1 MFKLP
6 ENINNNNIF
15 LIGMM
20 GSWKSTVGRK
30 LAETL
35 NLEFIDTDD
44 AIEEMTEMKVA
55 EIFREFSEQR
65 FRERESA
72 FFIEK
77 AKAYGQIFSTGGGI
91 VLQSSNRNILKNN
104 GTTFFLEASIK
115 ILADRINNT
124 KKRPL
129 LDGRKYIDVQLE
141 EIWIERKK
149 FYEDSSHHTINTD
162 TLSPSQVLDKVLNI
176 LELPLANY

>member
-1 MFKLP
+1 
-6 ENINNNNIF
+6 
-15 LIGMM
+15 MM

-30 LAETL
+30 LANVL
-35 NLEFIDTDD
+35 NMEFVDTDD
-44 AIEEMTEMKVA
+44 VIEEVTEMK
-55 EIFREFSEQR
+55 ISDIFSEFGEIR
-65 FRERESA
+65 FREMEMA
-72 FFIEK
+72 FLKEK
-77 AKAYGQIFSTGGGI
+77 SLQKGQIFSTGGGI

-129 LDGRKYIDVQLE
+129 LDGSKYIDVQLE
-141 EIWIERKK
+141 EIWIKRKK